1 MLLCLIV
8 GITLVYIAVIV
19 YLNLKSQMQN
29 PWDKVK
35 SSKFKASNS

>member
-19 YLNLKSQMQN
+19 YLNLKAEMQEL
-29 PWDKVK
+29 WDWEK
-35 SSKFKASNS
+35 